1 MPYFSITPARLAQT
15 TSIVTVGALATTYIL
30 YVYVEKLGPAFLP
43 MLSDTFVP
51 APGNYISRV
60 VLSGAALII
69 GCIGA
74 APYYTKRQSILPI
87 GRKALLSMSTVASV
101 CLGVVGAVCEDD
113 NTPSC
118 MGNDKVHS
126 SSAIVF
132 FVLYDVYMIALSFKK
147 PILTDATFT
156 QRYIIFFSLFLSL
169 MSKLRWIPPSA
180 YSWLLAPDDPST
192 SSTYAVT
199 PLSGNASSS
208 RFFKL
213 FAAEEEGE
221 DDYDGSPSKS
231 PVWLA
236 CAEYTDVVSIMTWMA
251 TYMQIIGS
259 DFEYG
264 LVDQRPDPPPTVTQ
278 PPPAISAA
286 KAKKGGKAAQDGKAE
301 SLLPANEALSDG
313 AAIET
318 KPPPTPAYPDILC
331 SVSVRTLSE
340 CVLVLGIGTVGYTF
354 SLALKNGSIHPATEW
369 PMISDLWVTKPGNML
384 SRYFVCLGGALCGL
398 ALVAHH
404 VAVRPKR
411 THHPKF
417 LICGTAAGVTGAAAL
432 MGVGAIN
439 EDEDHTAHITCAV
452 TFFGGMIVWAAC
464 DLVSSTGVW
473 VGHSRALGVI
483 CAGTLLACK
492 LAQLCHVIKHGTPR
506 RDPEGAF
513 GGTAIIEWV
522 AYVSLLGYF
531 GLANHAAPES
541 KTTKW
546 AFYWVA
552 MANAAK

>member
-1 MPYFSITPARLAQT
+1 MSAAAAAANAARWSATDFFLAPPSSIDGIGRAPASGGCMLIVGARVLVVALSQPRVDQRLTTVGRANAIELAPRACGRPVLGKKGCSPTHTSAAGRYAASRPRITLSVTAKKYPKPRPYTKMPYFSITPARLAQT

-180 YSWLLAPDDPST
+180 YSWLLAPADP
-192 SSTYAVT
+192 STYAVT

-264 LVDQRPDPPPTVTQ
+264 LVDQRPDP
-278 PPPAISAA
+278 SSSYYYAA
-286 KAKKGGKAAQDGKAE
+286 
-301 SLLPANEALSDG
+301 
-313 AAIET
+313 
-318 KPPPTPAYPDILC
+318 
-331 SVSVRTLSE
+331 
-340 CVLVLGIGTVGYTF
+340 
-354 SLALKNGSIHPATEW
+354 
-369 PMISDLWVTKPGNML
+369 
-384 SRYFVCLGGALCGL
+384 
-398 ALVAHH
+398 
-404 VAVRPKR
+404 
-411 THHPKF
+411 
-417 LICGTAAGVTGAAAL
+417 AAG
-432 MGVGAIN
+432 
-439 EDEDHTAHITCAV
+439 
-452 TFFGGMIVWAAC
+452 
-464 DLVSSTGVW
+464 DLLRESEEGW
-473 VGHSRALGVI
+473 EGRAGRK
-483 CAGTLLACK
+483 G
-492 LAQLCHVIKHGTPR
+492 R
-506 RDPEGAF
+506 
-513 GGTAIIEWV
+513 V
-522 AYVSLLGYF
+522 APSG
-531 GLANHAAPES
+531 
-541 KTTKW
+541 K
-546 AFYWVA
+546 
-552 MANAAK
+552 